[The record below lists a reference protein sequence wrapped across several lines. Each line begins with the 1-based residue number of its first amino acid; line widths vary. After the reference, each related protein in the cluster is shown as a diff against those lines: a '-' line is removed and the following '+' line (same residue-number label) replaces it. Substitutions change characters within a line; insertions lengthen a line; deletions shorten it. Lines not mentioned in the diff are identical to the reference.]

1 MEKYI
6 KAPLEKEIV
15 KTLRAGDYVY
25 ITGTIY
31 TARDAAHKRMDETLR
46 EGKELPV
53 PLKDEIVYY
62 MGPSPAR
69 EGRVIGS
76 AGPTTASRMDKYT
89 PKLLDLGLGG
99 MIGKGK
105 RSKEV
110 IDAIIRNQSVYF
122 AAVGGAGALLSKCI
136 QESEVV
142 AYDDLGTEAIRR
154 LTVKNFPVI
163 VVIDCEGNNLY
174 ETMWCKLCYY
184 ASHVEK
190 YTEKQRYDMLKF
202 IVKRA
207 NRGGNVHIDV
217 HGQNNIP
224 KEDGFMFFPNHQ
236 GLYDVLAIVDACPD
250 HPFSVVAKQEVK
262 NIQFLKQVFAC
273 MKAFTIDRDDVRQS
287 MKVIMAVSEE
297 VKNGRNYLIFPEG
310 TRSKNGNQV
319 GEFKGGSFKAA
330 TKAKCPIVP
339 VALIDSFKPFDTKTI
354 SQVDVQVHFLK
365 PMLYEEYKDMKTVEI
380 AAEVKRRIEEVIK
393 ENER

>member
-1 MEKYI
+1 M
-6 KAPLEKEIV
+6 
-15 KTLRAGDYVY
+15 
-25 ITGTIY
+25 
-31 TARDAAHKRMDETLR
+31 KRILMMVFRNIL
-46 EGKELPV
+46 LV
-53 PLKDEIVYY
+53 PY
-62 MGPSPAR
+62 
-69 EGRVIGS
+69 
-76 AGPTTASRMDKYT
+76 
-89 PKLLDLGLGG
+89 
-99 MIGKGK
+99 
-105 RSKEV
+105 
-110 IDAIIRNQSVYF
+110 
-122 AAVGGAGALLSKCI
+122 
-136 QESEVV
+136 
-142 AYDDLGTEAIRR
+142 
-154 LTVKNFPVI
+154 
-163 VVIDCEGNNLY
+163 
-174 ETMWCKLCYY
+174 MWCKLCYY

-202 IVKRA
+202 IVKQA

-217 HGQNNIP
+217 HGQDNIP